1 MSALILSLITDMTLI
16 NKIKTIRLSKN
27 LTQQYM
33 ADELGIDAANYSR
46 LERGEVKISTDRI
59 QEIAKILDI
68 HVNVLLNDENDK
80 NYMTETTSVHILK
93 EILSEIKLINKRLN
107 KE

>member
-1 MSALILSLITDMTLI
+1 MSTLILNLITDMTLI

-68 HVNVLLNDENDK
+68 HVNVLLNDENEISYK
-80 NYMTETTSVHILK
+80 EASSVHILK
-93 EILSEIKLINKRLN
+93 EILSEIKLINKKLN
-107 KE
+107 QE